1 MSDAAASASTSGA
14 RRPVLR
20 AVSPDATPEEVAAIV
35 AAVEACAHPGLVAGD
50 GFQGLAEWV
59 HGSRLGARRAGLQRG
74 PWRLSGRIGRRHR
87 A

>member
-1 MSDAAASASTSGA
+1 M
-14 RRPVLR
+14 RRPELR
-20 AVSPDATPEEVAAIV
+20 AISPDATPAVVAAIV
-35 AAVEACAHPGLVAGD
+35 AALALSTKVSALASADSGD
-50 GFQGLAEWV
+50 ALHEWV

>member
-1 MSDAAASASTSGA
+1 MAGPGA
-14 RRPVLR
+14 RRRPELR
-20 AVSPDATPEEVAAIV
+20 AISPDATPEEVAAVV
-35 AAVEACAHPGLVAGD
+35 AALAVSTQVPVLATHDTGD
-50 GFQGLAEWV
+50 ELHEWV

>member
-1 MSDAAASASTSGA
+1 MAAEAG

-20 AVSPDATPEEVAAIV
+20 VITPDATAEEVAAIV
-35 AAVEACAHPGLVAGD
+35 AAVSASLRSAPVGAATDDEALH
-50 GFQGLAEWV
+50 EWV